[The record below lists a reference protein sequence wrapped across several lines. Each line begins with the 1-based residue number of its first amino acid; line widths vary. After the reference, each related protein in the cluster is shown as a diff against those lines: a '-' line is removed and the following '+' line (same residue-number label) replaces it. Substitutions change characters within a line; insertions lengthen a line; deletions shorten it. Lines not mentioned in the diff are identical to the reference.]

1 MSDRTIPTDGI
12 GMHLYTMRQSLAED
26 YPGTLQRLG
35 EIGYRTVGVSGRF
48 GHTAEEIRSFADDAG
63 LRIVLE
69 HVGYSRLTDDWQ
81 GALADVRTLGGEWV
95 VVPSLPT
102 ELRTPDGFREA
113 AAAFNVAG
121 KAAREAGL
129 KLLFHNHGHDFDE
142 VDGQVLFDILL
153 EEVEPDLLGFE
164 LDLYWVVNGGKDPVD
179 YFQDHPGRFPAL
191 HVKDMAAD
199 GSFEDVGVGR
209 LDFPA
214 MFARADQGGV
224 EQWLVEHDA
233 PTDPWASARTSYRS
247 LAEMR
252 Y

>member
-1 MSDRTIPTDGI
+1 MSDRTIPADGI
-12 GMHLYTMRQSLAED
+12 GMHLYTMRDALGDD
-26 YPGTLQRLG
+26 YAGTLKRLA

-48 GHTAEEIRSFADDAG
+48 GHSAADIRSFADDAG

-69 HVGYSRLTDDWQ
+69 HVGYNRLTDDFG
-81 GALADVRTLGGEWV
+81 GALADVQALGGKWI

-102 ELRTPDGFREA
+102 ELHTPDGFREA
-113 AAAFNVAG
+113 AAAFTVAG
-121 KAAREAGL
+121 RAARDAGL
-129 KLLFHNHGHDFDE
+129 QLLFHNHGHDFAE

-153 EEVEPDLLGFE
+153 DEVEPDLLGFE
-164 LDLYWVVNGGKDPVD
+164 LDLYWVVNGGRDPVD
-179 YFQDHPGRFPAL
+179 YFRDHPGRFPAL

-199 GSFEDVGVGR
+199 GSFEDVGAGR

-214 MFARADQGGV
+214 MFALAEHGGV

-233 PTDPWASARTSYRS
+233 PVDPWVTAATSYRS